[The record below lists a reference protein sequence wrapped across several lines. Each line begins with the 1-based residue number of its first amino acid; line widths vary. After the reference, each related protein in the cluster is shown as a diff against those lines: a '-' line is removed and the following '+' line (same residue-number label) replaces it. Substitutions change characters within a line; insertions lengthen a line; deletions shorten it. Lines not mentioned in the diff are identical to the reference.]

1 MILDKRENTLYN
13 TVILL
18 KGGTGH
24 VSETD
29 RYTNEHVFMYDAVQ
43 RFPDR
48 PMLHVPNVTDQQKG
62 SEKRNAGSMHKTSIF
77 YTHFTVWRTTD

>member
-1 MILDKRENTLYN
+1 MILDKCVNVMYN

-24 VSETD
+24 VTEAD
-29 RYTNEHVFMYDAVQ
+29 WHTNGHVFMYDAVQ

-48 PMLHVPNVTDQQKG
+48 PMLHVPNVTAQQKG
-62 SEKRNAGSMHKTSIF
+62 SDKRNAGSMCKTSIF
-77 YTHFTVWRTTD
+77 YTHFTVWRALD